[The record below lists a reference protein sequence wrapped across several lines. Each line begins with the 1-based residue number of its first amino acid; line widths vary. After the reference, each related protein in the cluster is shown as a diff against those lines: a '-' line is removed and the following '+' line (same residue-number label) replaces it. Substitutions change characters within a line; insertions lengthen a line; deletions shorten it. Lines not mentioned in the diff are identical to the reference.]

1 MNANGRAR
9 KQAENLVGA
18 VETAFNGVN
27 AIADQP
33 GVREALTAAAAALT
47 PSQKRKATLAKQK
60 AAEQER
66 GQALRN
72 EDAMIRSTLNLDP
85 TKPITRGVRA
95 EYARRMAE
103 QTKESRPGT
112 AVSLSDIV
120 LGLDGMI
127 GETETFF
134 EQQPESPATE
144 DEQRDFD
151 SLDQISTKS
160 FDYMQVFMNAAAR
173 LPVAA
178 PPPQPPPP
186 APMLAASVDN
196 GLEQTRTSTAAVATP
211 LPQPPAASVQAAIQE
226 QSRATT
232 PPGTVDNGLEQEL
245 ADAKHQLTVVRA
257 RRAGLSSSNAG
268 KKKRD
273 EIIALEKKIEKLKR
287 SIPAKGGSYKR
298 RRKARN
304 STFRR
309 NRKH

>member
-1 MNANGRAR
+1 MKANGRAR
-9 KQAENLVGA
+9 EQAEKLVGA
-18 VETAFNGVN
+18 VETAFNGVS

-33 GVREALTAAAAALT
+33 GVQEALTAAATALT

-60 AAEQER
+60 AAEEER

-160 FDYMQVFMNAAAR
+160 FDYMQVFMNAAAQ
-173 LPVAA
+173 LPIAA

-186 APMLAASVDN
+186 AP
-196 GLEQTRTSTAAVATP
+196 
-211 LPQPPAASVQAAIQE
+211 VQAA
-226 QSRATT
+226 
-232 PPGTVDNGLEQEL
+232 TVDNGLEQKL
-245 ADAKHQLTVVRA
+245 ADLKLRLRTLQA
-257 RRAGLSSSNAG
+257 RKVGLSSSEAG
-268 KKKRD
+268 KMKTA
-273 EIIALEKKIEKLKR
+273 EIVALKQQIKDLE
-287 SIPAKGGSYKR
+287 SNGGGRRRTPR
-298 RRKARN
+298 RRKVRKART